1 MPIDPQATLN
11 PSLDQ
16 EARRLLWRC
25 RRGMKELDVLLER
38 FARRELPAASAEQ
51 RQTLTRFLELP
62 DPVLV
67 DYLLGQAIPPDPE
80 LASLVHRI
88 AGQATA
94 DRTGADPT
102 HADCARAPTAAV
114 RAPEPMAAIS
124 PVRHDRASKSRP

>member
-1 MPIDPQATLN
+1 MPTDPQATVS

-38 FARRELPAASAEQ
+38 FARRELPGATSEQ
-51 RQTLTRFLELP
+51 RHTLTRFLELP

-80 LASLVHRI
+80 LARLVQRI
-88 AGQATA
+88 AGQASA
-94 DRTGADPT
+94 DR
-102 HADCARAPTAAV
+102 AAG
-114 RAPEPMAAIS
+114 P
-124 PVRHDRASKSRP
+124 AS

>member
-1 MPIDPQATLN
+1 MPTDPQATISA
-11 PSLDQ
+11 SLDQ

-38 FARRELPAASAEQ
+38 FARRELPASSAAE

-80 LASLVHRI
+80 LASLVYRI

-94 DRTGADPT
+94 DRVGADRT
-102 HADCARAPTAAV
+102 HADRAR
-114 RAPEPMAAIS
+114 S
-124 PVRHDRASKSRP
+124 GS

>member
-1 MPIDPQATLN
+1 VPTDPNDILAA
-11 PSLDQ
+11 PLDP

-38 FARRELPAASAEQ
+38 FARRELPEASAEQ
-51 RQTLTRFLELP
+51 RQTLTRLLELP

-80 LASLVHRI
+80 LASLVGRI

-94 DRTGADPT
+94 DRANADRPS
-102 HADCARAPTAAV
+102 AECACRPRACRPCAAAPTGLLTLW
-114 RAPEPMAAIS
+114 RPS
-124 PVRHDRASKSRP
+124 PP